1 MYDVNPAPHPGVYIS
16 EMVLRPFSL
25 TRYRLAK
32 DLGISQTRLTEI
44 LEGRRALSADTALR
58 LEAFSGIEAEF
69 WLNAQ
74 TSFDLARLRAG
85 LKDELSEIQPYN
97 PTKQR

>member
-1 MYDVNPAPHPGVYIS
+1 MHDINPTPHPGAYIS

-44 LEGRRALSADTALR
+44 LEGRRALTADTALR
-58 LEAFSGIEAEF
+58 LEAFSGIGAEF
-69 WLNAQ
+69 WLTAQ
-74 TSFDLARLRAG
+74 MSFDLARLRG
-85 LKDELSEIQPYN
+85 ELKRELSEIQPYN
-97 PTKQR
+97 PTK